1 MRSIFLSL
9 LLAAAVQVAAAQQ
22 RLDYE
27 VAFPNAAHHEAE
39 ITLTVHDAPS
49 RPLTFWMS
57 RSSPGRYALHE
68 FAKNVYSVYALDSKG
83 DTLKVTRPNPYSW
96 EVAEHG
102 GTVKVH
108 YTLYANHADGTY
120 AGIDRTHAHF
130 NMPAGFMW
138 VMGMEDQPMR
148 VHFTVPAG
156 SGWKAATQL
165 KPTDDPYTFTA
176 PDLDYFMDSP
186 TELSNYKLRT
196 WDVRSGSRTE
206 HFRLALHDQGTEKQ
220 ADRYAEMAE
229 RIVREEMQVFGE
241 LPDYDYGTYTFLA
254 DYLPW
259 VYGDGMEHRNSTIV
273 ISSHPLATGA
283 MDNLGTLAHEFIHC
297 WNMERIRSSA
307 IQPFDFTRANMSKEL
322 WFGEGFTSYYTEL
335 VQRRAGFLDDD
346 GYGRN
351 MGRTINYVI
360 NMPGREY
367 FSAVQM
373 SEQAPFVDAA
383 TSIDDQNKENTFIS
397 YYTWGSA
404 IGMGLDLTLRTRYPG
419 LTLDDYMQAMWR
431 KYGKTGVHYDMGD
444 LQHTL
449 GELTGD
455 PAFARSFFD
464 KYVRGHQVVDY
475 KSLLAH
481 AGFDLQ
487 PAHPARPFLGYG
499 NRILEFRDGKA
510 YVSSNTI
517 KGTSFY
523 QAGMDQGDV
532 LLSVNGT
539 KIDSPKAYGRML
551 SRLKPGEQVT
561 VKYHSRGSDFSK
573 DVTVAQ
579 DPGLTI
585 VPFEKLGKSVT
596 PEMKKF
602 RADWLETK
610 VEQ

>member
-431 KYGKTGVHYDMGD
+431 KYGKTGGHYDMGD